1 MRISKIPDQI
11 LELLD
16 NLAKYFAT
24 KNFWW
29 VQWIPIWECLLKM
42 MYFQNFKDIQ
52 IILNH
57 SVSNYSFK
65 GCVPCISAVLREA
78 YVNLQNC
85 VFQLNNQCYRISLE
99 VICFWSPTF
108 NKLLSLRELSCS
120 QQSQKYWNCSLKI
133 IRYLCNKPWSI
144 ASSVS
149 HLLFKGKKKQI
160 LWCSSP

>member
-1 MRISKIPDQI
+1 MDKLISYLNFTNRYIPKVRKKMRMSKIPDQI

-108 NKLLSLRELSCS
+108 NKLFSLRELCPALSRV
-120 QQSQKYWNCSLKI
+120 KNI
-133 IRYLCNKPWSI
+133 GI
-144 ASSVS
+144 A
-149 HLLFKGKKKQI
+149 H
-160 LWCSSP
+160 